1 MKAGKI
7 QVISD
12 AYCDMALFIDGGW
25 KIFRR
30 EQSVRIDFPA
40 LSQIHRGTA
49 AHGLCVNKQD
59 AVLNVAA
66 IFVIFI
72 ISYIEKMKGYKER
85 AGIKSCTAAVF
96 FLPEVFFFV
105 CFVCFIGTSQEGE
118 QTF

>member
-25 KIFRR
+25 KIFRG

-72 ISYIEKMKGYKER
+72 ISYIEKMKGYKSE
-85 AGIKSCTAAVF
+85 
-96 FLPEVFFFV
+96 
-105 CFVCFIGTSQEGE
+105 QE
-118 QTF
+118 